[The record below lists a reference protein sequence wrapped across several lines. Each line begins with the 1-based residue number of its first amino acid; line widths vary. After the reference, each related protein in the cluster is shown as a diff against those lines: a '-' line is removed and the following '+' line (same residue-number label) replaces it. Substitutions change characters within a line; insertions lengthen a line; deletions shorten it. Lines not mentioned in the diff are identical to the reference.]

1 MTSNNP
7 AVANREPPLR
17 VGASAILF
25 SESIALESHYAIQS
39 PRVDCRP
46 NLGSTHT
53 LQPALQ
59 ASAVLDELGSEPLE
73 ELRVLAFPDVQG
85 DLEPD
90 SQRIFPVGLACTS
103 SRV

>member
-1 MTSNNP
+1 MTANYP

-17 VGASAILF
+17 VGASAILRVDR
-25 SESIALESHYAIQS
+25 SRVSYSIQS

-59 ASAVLDELGSEPLE
+59 PSAVLDELGSEPLE